1 MVIHY
6 LFFKFRWLM
15 LHKSS
20 HNLSISQYLTYSLKV
35 ISNNQNLNYSDTYI
49 GLQFKIWKSN
59 FILSR
64 FVLHF
69 STGNK
74 QIVCSDS
81 LCWVDFVI
89 LTNGGKLMQKQPTCY
104 CFLNVTGVIY
114 HKAEPKMA
122 KHCQTKVKWV
132 SILY

>member
-1 MVIHY
+1 
-6 LFFKFRWLM
+6 M

-20 HNLSISQYLTYSLKV
+20 HNLSISQYLIKNY
-35 ISNNQNLNYSDTYI
+35 IYNQNLNYCDTYI

-64 FVLHF
+64 FVVLHF

-74 QIVCSDS
+74 QIVCSDSDS

-114 HKAEPKMA
+114 HKAQPKWLRIVT
-122 KHCQTKVKWV
+122 QR
-132 SILY
+132 